1 MSAELFRQLR
11 RVEAQAEKGFEG
23 QPAERAERKRR
34 LRLELLRQ
42 HLSSNVNFL
51 RAAHLGGASGQQ
63 SVQAYAAFMDGFLV
77 TLFRLALDDARRE
90 GTPPTPLV
98 LVALG
103 GYGRGELH
111 PLSDLDL
118 LLLHDLREGE
128 MEPFVQRVT
137 QGLLYTLWDLGLQVG
152 HAVRSLPDCVA
163 MARTDFTS
171 RTSMQQARYLVGDRR
186 LFNRFRKVLS
196 ENVYRKDFAQFLE
209 TALAERDQ
217 RYRKFGGSPYMGEPN
232 VKESA
237 GGLRDI
243 HTAMWLA
250 STKFGTRTLLEL
262 KDKRLITEREQ
273 RLADAALTFLWRVR
287 NELHFISGH
296 KNDVLGREI
305 QPQIA
310 KNFGYVGDDMSLAVE
325 KFMRDYYL
333 HARVIHRVSKRLIA
347 RCRET
352 LSRSRPVQRR
362 LRQEALADGLYVLDG
377 QLHLVEPDGRAFRE
391 DPTRLM
397 KVFWHSHRLGLEL
410 GVDVERAVED
420 ALDLVDESFQ
430 RSPEVRDLFLAI
442 CRNWGRTAQT
452 LGEMHELG
460 LLGRYLP
467 EWGALTCLV
476 QYDVYHR
483 FTADQHSLLAVENLE
498 ALAPGM
504 SAESEGITEVLNE
517 LARPDL
523 LMLGM
528 LLHDIGKGKGHGHVA
543 KGIPLIKELTA
554 RIGLP
559 QEDADAVILLVAHHL
574 TLSHMAQRRDI
585 DDPKTV
591 SSLAEVVVTPER
603 LRMLYL
609 LTFADMRAVGPGVMT
624 AWMARILWEL
634 FVRTM
639 SRLTGGKLERPSR
652 EKIAER
658 VAEEIGEVRRA
669 ERPAGAERGV
679 GGARGGVVA
688 HLAMMADRYLV
699 TTSAQ
704 RIAAHLRLVERLEDD
719 VVATELFHHRDL
731 DSSELVV
738 VTKDVPG
745 LFALIAGTLAAEG
758 INILS
763 AQIHTR
769 ADGIAIDTFQVN
781 DPFGEAV
788 TEDAR
793 WRRTLGALR
802 RVLVGEQ
809 TVEDLIAARRS
820 GRPAPTTVA
829 GPPKITVDNQ
839 ISDTHTVVEVK
850 CPDRVG
856 LLYLITRTFQTL
868 GLDIASA
875 RIATEIEQAYDTFYV
890 TDHQGRRLEDAAQ
903 MDRLRDALEDALL
916 KPL

>member
-23 QPAERAERKRR
+23 KPADRAERRRR

-42 HLSSNVNFL
+42 HLTSNVDFL

-63 SVQAYAAFMDGFLV
+63 SVQAYAAFMDTFLA
-77 TLFRLALDDARRE
+77 TLYRLAAEDARRE
-90 GTPPTPLV
+90 GLTPALMV

-118 LLLHDLREGE
+118 MVIFDGE
-128 MEPFVQRVT
+128 MGPYVQRAT

-163 MARTDFTS
+163 MARTDFAS
-171 RTSMQQARYLVGDRR
+171 RTSMQQARYLIGDRR
-186 LFNRFRKVLS
+186 LFNRFRKVLA

-209 TALAERDQ
+209 TTLAERDQ

-250 STKFGTRTLLEL
+250 STKFGTRTLREL
-262 KDKRLITEREQ
+262 ADKRLITDRER
-273 RLADAALTFLWRVR
+273 ASTDAALTFLWRVR
-287 NELHFISGH
+287 NELHFLSGH
-296 KNDVLGREI
+296 KNDVLSRDI

-310 KNFGYVGDDMSLAVE
+310 KNFGYVADDVSLAVE

-333 HARVIHRVSKRLIA
+333 HARVIHRMSRRLIA

-352 LSRSRPVQRR
+352 LSRPTPVQRR
-362 LRQEALADGLYVLDG
+362 LRQEALADGLFVLDG
-377 QLHLVEPDGRAFRE
+377 SLHLVHADGRAFRE

-397 KVFWHSHRLGLEL
+397 KVFWHSHQLGFDL
-410 GVDVERAVED
+410 GIDVERAIEES
-420 ALDLVDESFQ
+420 LDLVDETFQ

-452 LGEMHELG
+452 LRELHELG
-460 LLGRYLP
+460 VLGRYLP

-498 ALAPGM
+498 ALAPGP
-504 SAESEGITEVLNE
+504 SAEAEGIAAVLNE
-517 LARPDL
+517 VARPDL
-523 LMLGM
+523 LMMGM

-543 KGIPLIKELTA
+543 KGIPLIEELTA
-554 RIGLP
+554 RLGLP
-559 QEDADAVILLVAHHL
+559 PEDAAAVILLVAHHL
-574 TLSHMAQRRDI
+574 TLSHIAQRRDI
-585 DDPKTV
+585 HDPKTV
-591 SSLAEVVVTPER
+591 ASLAGVVGDPER

-624 AWMARILWEL
+624 GWMARILWE
-634 FVRTM
+634 VYTRTLI
-639 SRLTGGKLERPSR
+639 SLTGGKLERPSR
-652 EKIAER
+652 ETVAER
-658 VAEEIGEVRRA
+658 VAEEAGGSRRA
-669 ERPAGAERGV
+669 A
-679 GGARGGVVA
+679 VA
-688 HLAMMADRYLV
+688 HLAMMSERYLT

-704 RIAAHLRLVERLEDD
+704 RIAAHLRLVERLEED
-719 VVATELFHHRDL
+719 VVATELFHHPDL
-731 DSSELVV
+731 GSAELVI

-769 ADGIAIDTFQVN
+769 ADGIALDTFQVN

-793 WRRTLGALR
+793 WRRTLAALR
-802 RVLVGEQ
+802 RVLRSEQ
-809 TVEDLIAARRS
+809 TVEELLAARRS
-820 GRPAPTTVA
+820 GRPAAETVA
-829 GPPKITVDNQ
+829 GPPKISVDNQ
-839 ISDTHTVVEVK
+839 LSDTHTVVEVK

-856 LLYLITRTFQTL
+856 LLYLITRTFQSL
-868 GLDIASA
+868 GLDIGSA

-890 TDHQGRRLEDAAQ
+890 TDRQGRRVEDPPQ

>member
-11 RVEAQAEKGFEG
+11 RVEGQAEKGFEG
-23 QPAERAERKRR
+23 EPAERAERKRR

-63 SVQAYAAFMDGFLV
+63 SVQAYASFMDGFLV
-77 TLFRLALDDARRE
+77 TLFRLAVDDARHE
-90 GTPPTPLV
+90 GTAPMPIV

-118 LLLHDLREGE
+118 LLLYDGE
-128 MEPFVQRVT
+128 MGPYVRRVT
-137 QGLLYTLWDLGLQVG
+137 QRLLYTLWDLGLQVG

-171 RTSMQQARYLVGDRR
+171 RTSMQQARYLAGDRR
-186 LFNRFRKVLS
+186 LFNRFRKVLA

-209 TALAERDQ
+209 TALSERDQ

-262 KDKRLITEREQ
+262 RDKRLITEREQ
-273 RLADAALTFLWRVR
+273 TMADAALTFLWRVR

-310 KNFGYVGDDMSLAVE
+310 KNFGYQGDDMSLAVE

-333 HARVIHRVSKRLIA
+333 HARVVHRVSRRLIA

-352 LSRSRPVQRR
+352 LSRGRPVQRR

-391 DPTRLM
+391 DPARLM

-410 GVDVERAVED
+410 GVDVERAVEA
-420 ALDLVDESFQ
+420 ALDLVDERFQ
-430 RSPEVRDLFLAI
+430 RSSEVRDLFLAI

-498 ALAPGM
+498 ALAPGQ
-504 SAESEGITEVLNE
+504 STESEGIAEVLNE

-543 KGIPLIKELTA
+543 KGIPLIRELTS
-554 RIGLP
+554 RLDLP
-559 QEDADAVILLVAHHL
+559 REDAETVTLLVAHHL

-591 SSLAEVVVTPER
+591 ASLAEVVGVPER

-624 AWMARILWEL
+624 GWMARILWEL
-634 FVRTM
+634 FSRTM
-639 SRLTGGKLERPSR
+639 AQLTGGRLERPSR
-652 EKIAER
+652 EKVAER
-658 VAEEIGEVRRA
+658 VTEEL
-669 ERPAGAERGV
+669 

-688 HLAMMADRYLV
+688 HLAMMSDRYLL

-704 RIAAHLRLVERLEDD
+704 RIAAHLRLVERLEED
-719 VVATELFHHRDL
+719 VVATDLFHHPDL

-738 VTKDVPG
+738 ATQDVPG

-769 ADGIAIDTFQVN
+769 ADGIALDTFQVN

-802 RVLVGEQ
+802 RVLVSEQ
-809 TVEDLIAARRS
+809 TVEDLLAARRS
-820 GRPAPTTVA
+820 GRPAASAVA

-839 ISDTHTVVEVK
+839 LSDTHTVVEVK

-856 LLYLITRTFQTL
+856 LLYLITRTFQAL
-868 GLDIASA
+868 GLDIGSA

-890 TDHQGRRLEDAAQ
+890 TDHQGRRLEDPAQ